1 MDKVKIVY
9 MDCRGRNGLIP
20 PSKSDSSMNVG
31 ELIEWLKKYD
41 PETPIYISED
51 GWTYQCIEPNIFS
64 EAFVNVIDEE
74 REINKE
80 KYNREHNW
88 EVIKNG

>member
-1 MDKVKIVY
+1 MDKIKIVY
-9 MDCRGRNGLIP
+9 MDCCGRSGLIP

-31 ELIEWLKKYD
+31 ELIEWLKRYD
-41 PETPIYISED
+41 PKTPIYISED

-74 REINKE
+74 KEIFKE
-80 KYNREHNW
+80 KYNIDHKW
-88 EVIKNG
+88 EVL